1 MRGGHHSL
9 EPHDVCEVRKAI
21 PGQDL
26 GDLTL
31 AAIAGAHIS
40 TAAATAMIGR
50 PIQHSETGG
59 QFASVP
65 SKSIVA

>member
-1 MRGGHHSL
+1 
-9 EPHDVCEVRKAI
+9 VRETV

-26 GDLTL
+26 GYLTL
-31 AAIAGAHIS
+31 AVIAGAHVS
-40 TAAATAMIGR
+40 KAAATAMIR
-50 PIQHSETGG
+50 RLIHHSETGG

>member
-1 MRGGHHSL
+1 M
-9 EPHDVCEVRKAI
+9 CEVRKPV

-26 GDLTL
+26 SDLTF
-31 AAIAGAHIS
+31 AVIAGAHILKE
-40 TAAATAMIGR
+40 AATAMIGR
-50 PIQHSETGG
+50 LIHHSETGG